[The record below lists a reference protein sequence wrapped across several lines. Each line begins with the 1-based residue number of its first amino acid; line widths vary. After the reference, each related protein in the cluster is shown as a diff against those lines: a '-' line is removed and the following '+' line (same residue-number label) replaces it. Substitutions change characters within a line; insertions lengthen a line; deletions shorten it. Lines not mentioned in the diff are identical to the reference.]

1 MIERL
6 VSSSDMLHF
15 AFGQSSS
22 FVKQWS
28 WVKQSKLGKTL
39 PVSSKFIKCAQVFRA
54 KKLHWNDGKACQSW
68 GSGCPF
74 PLPAQQQ
81 NHALWWN
88 DVLRN
93 LPWMTMVRITWSFVF
108 APLASSVLRPEV
120 FLVEGWPWSACSCSS
135 TQKSQTSARHF
146 VLCACSSVKFGNCW
160 DRFSVTL
167 CHLLGNSFVGNLR
180 QLRHNTTC
188 SENKVFSQRSLHVGT
203 PRRSRCLFPVECE
216 WSHATKW
223 HSPVALNAPFAVC

>member
-1 MIERL
+1 MARH
-6 VSSSDMLHF
+6 V
-15 AFGQSSS
+15 
-22 FVKQWS
+22 
-28 WVKQSKLGKTL
+28 
-39 PVSSKFIKCAQVFRA
+39 
-54 KKLHWNDGKACQSW
+54 KACW

-93 LPWMTMVRITWSFVF
+93 LTMDDHGTYNLVIRFCSPRIVRLAAWSVSGGRLTVKRLQLFKYTKITD
-108 APLASSVLRPEV
+108 L
-120 FLVEGWPWSACSCSS
+120 S
-135 TQKSQTSARHF
+135 TA
-146 VLCACSSVKFGNCW
+146 LCALCML
-160 DRFSVTL
+160 FSQIRK
-167 CHLLGNSFVGNLR
+167 LLGPLQCYVVSPP
-180 QLRHNTTC
+180 HNTTC